1 MKKMLPHNISID
13 LNKYCV
19 VKHRTTS
26 ELYAALSQDWQTVSQ
41 QREQQMTSMD
51 KGVEITCYKL
61 SFDIPTNCYRLTDNT
76 IKINSSELSGVPVD
90 ISH

>member
-1 MKKMLPHNISID
+1 MLPHNISID

-26 ELYAALSQDWQTVSQ
+26 EFYVALLQDWKTVFQ
-41 QREQQMTSMD
+41 HKEQQMTSMD
-51 KGVEITCYKL
+51 KGIEITCYKL
-61 SFDIPTNCYRLTDNT
+61 SYDTPTNSYRLTDDT
-76 IKINSSELSGVPVD
+76 IKINSSELSGVPID